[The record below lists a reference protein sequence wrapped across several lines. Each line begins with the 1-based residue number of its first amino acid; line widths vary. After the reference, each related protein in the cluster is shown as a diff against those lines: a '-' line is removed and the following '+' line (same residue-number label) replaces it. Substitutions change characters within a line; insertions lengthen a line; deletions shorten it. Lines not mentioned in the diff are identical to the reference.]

1 MRAHLQLLDTGAS
14 ATVGSSAAAVA
25 LAARDAVLLA
35 RLALA
40 GPMQRAQLAALM
52 WPERSDEQARN
63 SLRQRLFQLRRQ
75 CGGVD
80 LAVGNPLLA
89 LADGVTHDLGDAP
102 ALLGTLA
109 LPECPAL
116 DAWLHEERERR
127 LRTECQRLDAALDG
141 LEAAADW
148 AAATALAAQR
158 VALEPTSEHAHRRLM
173 QLHYLRGDRAAA
185 LQAFDRLEQ
194 QLKHEV
200 GTTPD
205 AATLAL
211 LATIESAQPLPAAA
225 ATPSTQRVAAP
236 PPAAVLRPPRLVGR
250 ERELAALRAGVAG
263 RDGLAVTLVLGE
275 AGLGKS
281 RLLQA
286 LLDEQRGAAA
296 PAVLAA
302 ARPGDRLS
310 PFSTLSRALRELP
323 PLGLQARRAS
333 DSAALAALL
342 GGSASADSPL
352 SSPTAPLAAVRTLL
366 GRVAPLVGALLLDD
380 LHFADDASLDLLQ
393 ALAAEPPLP
402 LVLAMRPAVPGSP
415 GDALLQALTAGGT
428 RAPLSLAPLDVP
440 RMAELV
446 DSLAL
451 PGVSGAELAPLLV
464 QRTGGNPLFALET
477 LKQAWRDGTLAQP
490 AELPRPA
497 SISQLIGQQLAL
509 LSPDALALARVAALA
524 GIDFSLELAG
534 AVLGRS
540 PLQLADAWSELEAR
554 QVLRGAAFAHDLVC
568 ETVLDGVPELIARH
582 LHGQMAAWLQAQ
594 SAAWHNGHAAEPA
607 RVAAHWQAAGQ
618 HEQALPGLRAAADR
632 AHRAWRETE
641 RIEFLLRAAD
651 IAETSGRTGEAFE
664 CVREAIEAHMNIL
677 RQADGFPLLE
687 RLERLARTPA
697 ELALAAR
704 ERAYYCTQLA
714 LWPQAVVAAERALVL
729 AQDCG
734 DAALAATVR
743 QRLGTSLAM
752 IGRFDEALAHLHAAQ
767 PWIEQHANPVDRGD
781 FIGNLAVVLDN
792 AGRAD
797 DALPQHRR
805 AIADAE
811 RRAEHSQHATVL
823 ANLAVNRLTA
833 GDLAGA
839 REPLALA
846 QHLVTSYELQGSSA
860 AHIGLLQAQC
870 ARAAGEFRRAL
881 ALFDHAQQLLST
893 NNAAMVPQVRMHA
906 AQCWLDL
913 GQHAR
918 AQQALA
924 EVAAAPQLSPL
935 SRARQALLNARLARA
950 LGHDPTAA
958 LDAALTAAPTN
969 GWPDV
974 WMTVR
979 IERARLLVGPAALA
993 ELAAVSDGARQRG
1006 LAGIALAAE
1015 LRACEIALG
1024 QNGPAAARH
1033 ARRAG
1038 TLAATAEAVYL
1049 PRAERWLWPARA
1061 LLAAGHRDEALALAE
1076 VGQRWLRDCA
1086 AQHVDAEFVDSFLHR
1101 NPVHAAL
1108 LTLG

>member
-1 MRAHLQLLDTGAS
+1 MRARLLLLDTGAS
-14 ATVGSSAAAVA
+14 ATLGSSAAAVA

-127 LRTECQRLDAALDG
+127 LRAECQRLDAALDG

-200 GTTPD
+200 GTSPD

-211 LATIESAQPLPAAA
+211 LATIESAQPLPV
-225 ATPSTQRVAAP
+225 ATNASILRVAAP
-236 PPAAVLRPPRLVGR
+236 PPTAVLRPPRLVGR

-286 LLDEQRGAAA
+286 LLDEQRGGAA

-310 PFSTLSRALRELP
+310 PFATLSRVLRELP

-342 GGSASADSPL
+342 GGSAGADSPL
-352 SSPTAPLAAVRTLL
+352 SSPSAPLAAVRTLL
-366 GRVAPLVGALLLDD
+366 GQVAPLVGALLLDD

-393 ALAAEPPLP
+393 ALAVEPPLP

-415 GDALLQALTAGGT
+415 GDALMQALTAGGA
-428 RAPLSLAPLDVP
+428 RAPLSLEPLDVP

-477 LKQAWRDGTLAQP
+477 LKQAWREGTLAQP
-490 AELPRPA
+490 ADLPRPA
-497 SISQLIGQQLAL
+497 SIGQLIGQQLAL

-524 GIDFSLELAG
+524 GIDFSLELAS

-540 PLQLADAWSELEAR
+540 PLQLTDAWSELEAR

-582 LHGQMAAWLQAQ
+582 LHSQMAAWLQAQ

-664 CVREAIEAHMNIL
+664 CVHEAIEAHMNIL

-697 ELALAAR
+697 EQALAAR
-704 ERAYYCTQLA
+704 ERAYYCTHLA
-714 LWPQAVVAAERALVL
+714 LWPQAVIAAEQALGL
-729 AQDCG
+729 AQACG

-805 AIADAE
+805 AIADAQ

-870 ARAAGEFRRAL
+870 ARAAGEFTRAL
-881 ALFDHAQQLLST
+881 ALFDHALQLVVAR
-893 NNAAMVPQVRMHA
+893 NPVMVPLVRVHA

-924 EVAAAPQLSPL
+924 EVAAAPELPPRI
-935 SRARQALLNARLARA
+935 RARMALMQARLAHA
-950 LGHDPTAA
+950 LGHEPTAA
-958 LDAALTAAPTN
+958 LDAALAAAPTN

-974 WMTVR
+974 LMAVR
-979 IERARLLVGPAALA
+979 IERARLLAGPAALA
-993 ELAAVSDGARQRG
+993 ELAEVGASARQRG

-1015 LRACEIALG
+1015 LRACEIALPLD
-1024 QNGPAAARH
+1024 GPAAARH

-1038 TLAATAEAVYL
+1038 TLAATAEALVL

-1076 VGQRWLRDCA
+1076 GGQRWLRDCA
-1086 AQHVDAEFVDSFLHR
+1086 EQHVDAAFVDSFLHR
-1101 NPVHAAL
+1101 NPAHAAL